1 MKYRRLTSWNV
12 KVRELCFWQNLDH
25 CLYMDVIWGRRVLF
39 WIHWGF
45 VAALYLGWWCLFL
58 IQIIS
63 SVTVMKT
70 HGSVQ
75 EFPNL
80 MVFYCPN
87 YAFSSIYLFIF
98 INKTKF
104 CSGIFL
110 LKKRT
115 SGRGGGSKDF
125 GQTRTDGGGGVWKTA
140 FWSDVLNGCP
150 LNITI

>member
-1 MKYRRLTSWNV
+1 MKNRRLTTSNV
-12 KVRELCFWQNLDH
+12 NVREACSWQNLDH

-80 MVFYCPN
+80 MVFYCSN

-104 CSGIFL
+104 CSRIFFI
-110 LKKRT
+110 KETDVRRGRGVKGFRT
-115 SGRGGGSKDF
+115 NPDRRGRGGLKNSILVG
-125 GQTRTDGGGGVWKTA
+125 R
-140 FWSDVLNGCP
+140 P
-150 LNITI
+150 